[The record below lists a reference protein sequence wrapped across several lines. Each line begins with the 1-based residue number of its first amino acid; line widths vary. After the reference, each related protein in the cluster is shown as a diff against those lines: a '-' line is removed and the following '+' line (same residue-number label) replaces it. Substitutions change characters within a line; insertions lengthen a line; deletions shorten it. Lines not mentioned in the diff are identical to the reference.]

1 MASRPRQKGRITDKN
16 WQRLKNLAIF
26 RVWATDRELRPLMPL
41 VALIAFIILISTAL
55 WWWFHA

>member
-1 MASRPRQKGRITDKN
+1 VTAKN

-41 VALIAFIILISTAL
+41 IALIAFVVLVVSAA
-55 WWWFHA
+55 WWWLYA